1 MCHTRAQLMTAFY
14 RIHQSRFRLST
25 AILASVMYLF
35 ASACSLIHSGTLLQT
50 KAVDE
55 VLVDGP
61 RGAVFLQKAEDG
73 WFRTAHPLSL
83 NLVVLSSVFEGVHV
97 QTSPTDKAPQERV
110 FSEEDIEFLA
120 PLIHTALTKAAK
132 SQVVGFRVVHDTDA
146 GQETT
151 GGILYLQGR
160 LLHVTFTH
168 YRARPDHSEQ
178 SGALRRLH
186 PNPTGMDKDQIT
198 FSPETARRSSRHEQP
213 DVTVAPPLAS
223 LVLDYETLTAGSA
236 PSPSSVESRP
246 LRSDKVPVL
255 REILET
261 ILPASGTA
269 VSQDT
274 QAGPHD
280 TSRSV
285 QESVRESEQEL
296 EGVKEEMRRL
306 QRRLDDLERAKA
318 RSTTP

>member
-1 MCHTRAQLMTAFY
+1 MYYNHAQLMTALS
-14 RIHQSRFRLST
+14 RISQRRFRFST
-25 AILASVMYLF
+25 GILASVMYLL

-50 KAVDE
+50 KVVDE

-73 WFRTAHPLSL
+73 WFRTAHPIALSPS
-83 NLVVLSSVFEGVHV
+83 VLETVLRGVRV
-97 QTSPTDKAPQERV
+97 LALPTNTAVDTRV
-110 FSEEDIEFLA
+110 FSDEDIEFLSPVMSSA
-120 PLIHTALTKAAK
+120 FSKATK

-168 YRARPDHSEQ
+168 YRARHDHSEQ
-178 SGALRRLH
+178 SGASRRLH
-186 PNPTGMDKDQIT
+186 PNPTGMDKSQIT

-236 PSPSSVESRP
+236 PSPLSVESRP
-246 LRSDKVPVL
+246 LRSEKVPVL

-261 ILPASGTA
+261 ILPTSGTA

-274 QAGPHD
+274 HAGPDD
-280 TSRSV
+280 TSRAV
-285 QESVRESEQEL
+285 QEPARESEREL

>member
-1 MCHTRAQLMTAFY
+1 MCYNHAQLMTVLS
-14 RIHQSRFRLST
+14 RIFQRRFRLS
-25 AILASVMYLF
+25 AGILASVMYLL

-50 KAVDE
+50 KVVDE

-73 WFRTAHPLSL
+73 WFRTAHPIALPRS
-83 NLVVLSSVFEGVHV
+83 VLETVLRGVRV
-97 QTSPTDKAPQERV
+97 LALPTNTAVDARV
-110 FSEEDIEFLA
+110 FSDEDIEFLS
-120 PLIHTALTKAAK
+120 PLMSSAFSKAAK

-168 YRARPDHSEQ
+168 YRARHDHSGQ
-178 SGALRRLH
+178 SGASRRLH

-213 DVTVAPPLAS
+213 DVTVELPLAS
-223 LVLDYETLTAGSA
+223 LVLDYETLTAGAA

-246 LRSDKVPVL
+246 LRSEKVPVL

-261 ILPASGTA
+261 ILPTSGTA

-274 QAGPHD
+274 PD
-280 TSRSV
+280 DMSRAV
-285 QESVRESEQEL
+285 QEPARESEREL